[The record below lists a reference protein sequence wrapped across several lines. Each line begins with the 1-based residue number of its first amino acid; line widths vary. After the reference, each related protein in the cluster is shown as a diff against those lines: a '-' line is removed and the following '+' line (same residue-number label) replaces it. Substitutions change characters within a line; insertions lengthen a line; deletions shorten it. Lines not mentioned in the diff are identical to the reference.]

1 MGRKR
6 LTLREAL
13 ASDQLED
20 FVQQEEARGA
30 ELAKGSDLE
39 RALALLVTT
48 RRRSDARSAHSTT
61 RCGRDLPTPLAVTC
75 YCWWL
80 DDGASVRTAHYAF
93 TRSSPAPAPHRSRV
107 YRRLSGSLLKS

>member
-30 ELAKGSDLE
+30 ELAKGSVSGRLPYSSPRGADQMLDQ
-39 RALALLVTT
+39 RA
-48 RRRSDARSAHSTT
+48 
-61 RCGRDLPTPLAVTC
+61 PQLAVDATEGC
-75 YCWWL
+75 RLLSPLPVIVGGSMMARVCGPRITPSL
-80 DDGASVRTAHYAF
+80 DPAQLPRLIVRQF
-93 TRSSPAPAPHRSRV
+93 IGGCQEV
-107 YRRLSGSLLKS
+107 C

>member
-1 MGRKR
+1 MISDRFSFEVRCEKSTPQWSRSMPAARTLFLKLSSVSRGSK

-61 RCGRDLPTPLAVTC
+61 RCGRD
-75 YCWWL
+75 
-80 DDGASVRTAHYAF
+80 
-93 TRSSPAPAPHRSRV
+93 
-107 YRRLSGSLLKS
+107 

>member
-1 MGRKR
+1 MAGTSPGHDAYLRPFRSLGENMGRKR

-61 RCGRDLPTPLAVTC
+61 RCGRD
-75 YCWWL
+75 
-80 DDGASVRTAHYAF
+80 
-93 TRSSPAPAPHRSRV
+93 
-107 YRRLSGSLLKS
+107 

>member
-1 MGRKR
+1 MPAARTLFLKLSSVSRGSK

-61 RCGRDLPTPLAVTC
+61 RCGRD
-75 YCWWL
+75 
-80 DDGASVRTAHYAF
+80 
-93 TRSSPAPAPHRSRV
+93 
-107 YRRLSGSLLKS
+107 